1 MRFVRAAALVGAF
14 VLISAPAWAQYGYGP
29 PPGYGAPPP
38 GYGPPP
44 GAYQPAPSYEPAPSY
59 GTPPGSY
66 LETCRQIS
74 VQGAY
79 LTAVCRNRYGEFQQT
94 QIGVRRCRSFS
105 NLNGRL
111 ACGR

>member
-1 MRFVRAAALVGAF
+1 MRIVRGAVLMGALV
-14 VLISAPAWAQYGYGP
+14 LIAGPALAQYGYGP

-38 GYGPPP
+38 PPGYGPPP
-44 GAYQPAPSYEPAPSY
+44 GAYEPAPNY

-66 LETCRQIS
+66 LETCRQVS